1 VSKSDSVGSHT
12 FKRAGAG
19 VTAPVLDDGFAS
31 YTPGVS
37 ERRNNATTYYHAGL
51 KNVERQTD
59 SSITYTAQRQH
70 DAFGNIV
77 SSGGTWK
84 GPFGYGGHFGYQED
98 KDSGLR
104 LLWHSYYDSSTGR
117 FLTRDPIKDGSSTG
131 GGSRRR

>member
-19 VTAPVLDDGFAS
+19 VTAPVLSDGFAS

-104 LLWHSYYDSSTGR
+104 MLWHSYYDSSTGR
-117 FLTRDPIKDGSSTG
+117 FLTRDPIKDG
-131 GGSRRR
+131 